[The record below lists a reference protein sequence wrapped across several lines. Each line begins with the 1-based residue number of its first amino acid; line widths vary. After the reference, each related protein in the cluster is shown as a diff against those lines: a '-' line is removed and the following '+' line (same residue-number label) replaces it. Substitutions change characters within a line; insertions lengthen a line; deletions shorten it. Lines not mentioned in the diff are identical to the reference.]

1 MKENT
6 PGRKNLWNEAA
17 RSGLVLGLISI
28 VYMVCTAL
36 MAKIEA
42 SGAGAALINVAG
54 VILWIAKLYICI
66 KLMRVFMLKFADGND
81 GITNSDSFRF
91 GTATALLSALLY
103 SGFSLAWMMF
113 IQPDALSESM
123 DAAMQMYENILP
135 QDQIDSIMEMAP
147 RLPTITF
154 FINLVWCW
162 LFGTILAAIFSR
174 NIPSRNPFADTR
186 DSSEDSD
193 I

>member
-54 VILWIAKLYICI
+54 VILWIAKLYFCI